1 MPVPEGHRE
10 ADPRGRERG
19 HLLIAVMVGV
29 TIMTILV
36 SAAAEKWSTILRR
49 DRETELVFRGLQ
61 YAQAISDYQK
71 EHGALPMELEALLKK
86 GPRNHRYIRQ
96 LYREPFNK
104 EGKWCYLRL
113 APGGNAVINPLT
125 GEMRPTS
132 MLAQSGGPLGRPGG
146 AGLPLGP
153 QTPQDFGLRG
163 PRTSSRFPGRG
174 QVPPPS
180 GSSLFR
186 SNVTQ
191 ISPYPPESL
200 MNAPIAGV
208 VSCNLKEKAF
218 RMYEGY
224 DRPRDFW
231 FTAFKFG
238 PGPGQQ
244 NPEQPTFIPGGVGPG
259 GMIQPFDPARGRG
272 RQGMGGPGGAGF
284 RGQRGGMGGPARRP
298 GPRGPGSTSPMPR

>member
-1 MPVPEGHRE
+1 
-10 ADPRGRERG
+10 
-19 HLLIAVMVGV
+19 MVGV
-29 TIMTILV
+29 AIMTILV

-49 DRETELVFRGLQ
+49 DRETELVFRGLE

-71 EHGALPMELEALLKK
+71 ELGALPMELEALLKK

-113 APGGNAVINPLT
+113 APGGNAVINTVT

-132 MLAQSGGPLGRPGG
+132 MLMQAPGAQGKQGGP
-146 AGLPLGP
+146 GLPLGP

-163 PRTSSRFPGRG
+163 PRPSQFPGRG
-174 QVPPPS
+174 RQVTPPS

-186 SNVTQ
+186 SSVTQ

-200 MNAPIAGV
+200 TNAPIAGV
-208 VSCNLKEKAF
+208 VSCNTEEKAF
-218 RMYEGY
+218 RLYEGY

-231 FTAFKFG
+231 FTVFKFG
-238 PGPGQQ
+238 AGPGKQ
-244 NPEQPTFIPGGVGPG
+244 NPEQQNFLPTGLGPG
-259 GMIQPFDPARGRG
+259 GMIQPVDPTRGGRG
-272 RQGMGGPGGAGF
+272 GRGGGGMGGRGGAGF
-284 RGQRGGMGGPARRP
+284 PGMRGGGGRQ
-298 GPRGPGSTSPMPR
+298 GGGGGGTTSPMPR